1 MNRKKRKHS
10 TPNKGF
16 KSKSDTI
23 LLIVE
28 NSEARF
34 FNSYFK
40 NYLKETESVSIHC
53 ISSGMAGKCEI
64 ANGNKMSKKIKSS
77 LETDG
82 YKAVFIMIDLDSKF
96 YNSEQN
102 HNCLVKLKREYLPK
116 YDIPKELKDRFYLF
130 VVCNEIESWFLTI
143 DEAKNNTNNP
153 NEDHKKALKK
163 LLNVRNEKEIVEKMI
178 SQLRDKKVE
187 LDFSKNTSLQHFIT
201 KLQEFNNTITL

>member
-1 MNRKKRKHS
+1 MRGKKSKRK
-10 TPNKGF
+10 NL
-16 KSKSDTI
+16 KSKQDTI

-28 NSEARF
+28 NSEVDF
-34 FNSYFK
+34 YNKYFRSFLEQEYQIK
-40 NYLKETESVSIHC
+40 IES
-53 ISSGMAGKCEI
+53 ISSGKAGQCEI
-64 ANGNKMSKKIKSS
+64 TNGSKMSKKVLAS
-77 LETDG
+77 LWDDG
-82 YKAVFIMIDLDSKF
+82 YKAVFIMIDLDSKC

-102 HNCLVKLKREYLPK
+102 HNCLVKLKEEYSPK
-116 YDIPKELKDRFYLF
+116 YRIPKELKNRFYLF

-201 KLQEFNNTITL
+201 KLQDFNNISTL

>member
-1 MNRKKRKHS
+1 
-10 TPNKGF
+10 
-16 KSKSDTI
+16 
-23 LLIVE
+23 
-28 NSEARF
+28 
-34 FNSYFK
+34 
-40 NYLKETESVSIHC
+40 
-53 ISSGMAGKCEI
+53 
-64 ANGNKMSKKIKSS
+64 MSKKIKSS

-82 YKAVFIMIDLDSKF
+82 YKAVFIMIDLDSKC
-96 YNSEQN
+96 YNLEQN

-116 YDIPKELKDRFYLF
+116 YNIPKELKDRFYLF

-187 LDFSKNTSLQHFIT
+187 LDFSKNTSLNFFINQL
-201 KLQEFNNTITL
+201 KKFSR